1 MIVLLILSIVA
12 LYIFGKKWWIISSAE
27 KIDKDFMKD
36 IKDYLLD
43 GKVKSAKALCGKF
56 DSPIARMIETGIA
69 RIGKP
74 LSDVQTAVD
83 NVGNAEIARL
93 ENGLPYL
100 ATIAGGAPMLGF
112 LGTVTGMIK
121 AFFNM
126 ANAGNNIDISLL
138 SGGIYEA
145 MITTVGGLIVGLIA
159 YFAYNFLT
167 AKVSNV
173 VFKME
178 NATIDFMDLLSETSG
193 EQIMALRRNTKADP
207 NMSMSS
213 MTDIVFLL
221 LIFFLVT
228 STLVNPNALKLL
240 LPKST
245 GQVSAK
251 ATVSVSIKDCG
262 EDVYTY
268 HINGEKAPIAFD
280 AVEDQLIEK
289 LSTEEDPT
297 FSIYADESVPIK
309 EVVEVMN
316 IAKRNHYK
324 VILATSPE

>member
-1 MIVLLILSIVA
+1 MVETQSISILEMATKGGWIMIVLLILSIVA

-126 ANAGNNIDISLL
+126 ANAGNNIDITLL
-138 SGGIYEA
+138 SSGIYTA
-145 MITTVGGLIVGLIA
+145 MITTVGGLVVGILA
-159 YFAYNFLT
+159 YFGYNYLT
-167 AKVSNV
+167 SNISDL

-178 NATIDFMDLLSETSG
+178 NATIDFMSLLSETSG
-193 EQIMALRRNTKADP
+193 EQ
-207 NMSMSS
+207 
-213 MTDIVFLL
+213 
-221 LIFFLVT
+221 
-228 STLVNPNALKLL
+228 
-240 LPKST
+240 
-245 GQVSAK
+245 
-251 ATVSVSIKDCG
+251 
-262 EDVYTY
+262 
-268 HINGEKAPIAFD
+268 
-280 AVEDQLIEK
+280 
-289 LSTEEDPT
+289 TETANE
-297 FSIYADESVPIK
+297 
-309 EVVEVMN
+309 
-316 IAKRNHYK
+316 
-324 VILATSPE
+324 